1 MGTLWWYL
9 GIVEAEKSDKFIIS
23 YMIRADSKG
32 KSWTF
37 PKTAK
42 ILETSVDQ
50 IIASKVKVE
59 YLGSVRIQCILVFE
73 TLSNEMDNFVSFTK
87 KK

>member
-23 YMIRADSKG
+23 YMICADSKG

-37 PKTAK
+37 PETAK
-42 ILETSVDQ
+42 ILETSVNQ

>member
-1 MGTLWWYL
+1 
-9 GIVEAEKSDKFIIS
+9 
-23 YMIRADSKG
+23 MICADSKG

-37 PKTAK
+37 PETAK
-42 ILETSVDQ
+42 ILETSVNQ

>member
-1 MGTLWWYL
+1 
-9 GIVEAEKSDKFIIS
+9 
-23 YMIRADSKG
+23 MICADSKG
-32 KSWTF
+32 TSWTF
-37 PKTAK
+37 PETAK
-42 ILETSVDQ
+42 ILETSVNQ

>member
-1 MGTLWWYL
+1 
-9 GIVEAEKSDKFIIS
+9 
-23 YMIRADSKG
+23 MIRADSKA

-37 PKTAK
+37 PETAK

-59 YLGSVRIQCILVFE
+59 YLGSVRIQCILVSE